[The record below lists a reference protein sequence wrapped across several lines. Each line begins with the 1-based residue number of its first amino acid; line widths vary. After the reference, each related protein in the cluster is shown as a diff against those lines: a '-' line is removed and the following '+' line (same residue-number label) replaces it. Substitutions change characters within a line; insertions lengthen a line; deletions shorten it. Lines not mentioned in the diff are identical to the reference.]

1 MCVFHIKI
9 SIKVIFY
16 YLYCRSCPTVLDTT
30 VRRLLPFFICSSW
43 ALNKIHIIFKVEN
56 ICTSLVVQLEFS
68 IFHRNFFF
76 SIYPESL
83 AEMGF
88 SFSLCYYWRFFTFK
102 SLSFAEKEASQNTSL
117 RKILTSTSLLHMG
130 HSQVSYSCMTRP
142 IPVCLFGSILF
153 EFAFW

>member
-9 SIKVIFY
+9 PIEVIFY

-30 VRRLLPFFICSSW
+30 VWRLLPFFICSSW

-56 ICTSLVVQLEFS
+56 ICTSLVVQAWVFNFS
-68 IFHRNFFF
+68 QEFFF
-76 SIYPESL
+76 SIYLESL

-102 SLSFAEKEASQNTSL
+102 SLSFAEKEASQNISL
-117 RKILTSTSLLHMG
+117 RKILTSSSLLHMG

-142 IPVCLFGSILF
+142 IPVSVY
-153 EFAFW
+153 